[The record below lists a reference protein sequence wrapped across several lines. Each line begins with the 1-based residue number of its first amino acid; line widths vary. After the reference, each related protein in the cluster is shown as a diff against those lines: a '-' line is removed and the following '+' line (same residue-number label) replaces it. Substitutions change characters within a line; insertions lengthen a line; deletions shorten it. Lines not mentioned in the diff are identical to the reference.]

1 VAGRACLNGRSSR
14 FRPAQPMSVV
24 HGQKLGVNPPGRM
37 ANGPPTMHAHPSNV
51 NHTSSPPFLHLQST
65 VSRTPVALLP
75 TSARPS
81 HSFCQFLLFEAPAR
95 ARKASSSPLTLSL
108 LSLDPGGHSLHTDY
122 QCTPAPA
129 SLPQVTRVRVR
140 LLALTTF
147 NRPVNITTNSFDR
160 SLYPFCQSG
169 RWSQHTPHQPIWNL
183 HSRLPHYRI
192 CPLLAKADTSHCIF
206 VKPTPGLA

>member
-1 VAGRACLNGRSSR
+1 MAA
-14 FRPAQPMSVV
+14 V
-24 HGQKLGVNPPGRM
+24 HGQELGVNPPGRM

-51 NHTSSPPFLHLQST
+51 NHTSSPPFLHLQPT
-65 VSRTPVALLP
+65 VSRTPVALC
-75 TSARPS
+75 TSALAQVTLFA
-81 HSFCQFLLFEAPAR
+81 SFYYSRLLRVREKP
-95 ARKASSSPLTLSL
+95 SSSPLTLSL

-147 NRPVNITTNSFDR
+147 NRPVNITTNSFHR

-192 CPLLAKADTSHCIF
+192 RPLLAKADTSHCIF